1 MPFYSSHPNFL
12 PVKFSNG
19 YGLEQIAQDVT
30 EYNLKYVHVV
40 YNSNKKSLDVVSSS
54 QTCK

>member
-40 YNSNKKSLDVVSSS
+40 YNSSKKSLDVVSSS
-54 QTCK
+54 QT